1 MAFAV
6 LITSFLLAF
15 SGSSFTII
23 LCYGVALFFGIF
35 FYFHNTLLKKYLI
48 WFLGIYFL
56 VCPFILGKLDYKN
69 FSKYEWEL
77 KDKRNDLLLKYCE
90 QRYNPDFV
98 LIRENILLDYI
109 AMVLE

>member
-1 MAFAV
+1 M
-6 LITSFLLAF
+6 
-15 SGSSFTII
+15 
-23 LCYGVALFFGIF
+23 ALFFGIF

-98 LIRENILLDYI
+98 LIREKYSFRLYCNGFRIVAIIIPYSI
-109 AMVLE
+109 TKIT